1 MKHYLGVK
9 RRRQLT
15 KDVNQ
20 KDSQLEAGQGV
31 VHNQSLWM
39 IQELAT
45 SRVVNKE
52 TSLTKVVKA
61 HLDRV

>member
-1 MKHYLGVK
+1 LIKN
-9 RRRQLT
+9 
-15 KDVNQ
+15 VNQ
-20 KDSQLEAGQGV
+20 KDLQLEAGQGV

-45 SRVVNKE
+45 SRVVKDRR
-52 TSLTKVVKA
+52 LIKVVKA